1 MKRTL
6 RALLQS
12 MTLACVALLAGCQ
25 TAPTM
30 PPLRTVPQVD
40 LQRFMGDW
48 YVVAHIP
55 TLVEKD
61 AYNAIE
67 SYRLNDDG
75 SIGTTFRF
83 NQDGM
88 DGKVKKYAMTGH
100 VVNTATNAEWAMQ
113 FAWPIKADYK
123 IVYLD
128 EDYQETIVGRDQ
140 RDYVWVLSRS
150 PNLSSTDFDA
160 LLSRVR
166 NMGYELNL
174 LRRVPHDETLPEQE
188 SLSNI
193 SP

>member
-6 RALLQS
+6 RALLQG
-12 MTLACVALLAGCQ
+12 MTLTCVTLLAGCQ

-40 LQRFMGDW
+40 LKRFMGDW

-55 TLVEKD
+55 SMVEKS
-61 AYNAIE
+61 AHNAVE

-75 SIGTTFRF
+75 SIATTFTF
-83 NQDGM
+83 NQDGLN
-88 DGKVKKYAMTGH
+88 GKVKKYAMRGY

-113 FAWPIKADYK
+113 FAWAIKADYK

-128 EDYQETIVGRDQ
+128 ENYQEAIVGRDQ
-140 RDYVWVLSRS
+140 RDYVWVLSRN

-166 NMGYELNL
+166 NMGYEFNQ
-174 LRRVPHDETLPEQE
+174 LRRVPHQPPSTSIAP
-188 SLSNI
+188 
-193 SP
+193 

>member
-6 RALLQS
+6 HALLQG
-12 MTLACVALLAGCQ
+12 MTLTCVTLLAGCQ

-30 PPLRTVPQVD
+30 APLRTVPQVD

-55 TLVEKD
+55 TVAEKAAFNAVE
-61 AYNAIE
+61 N
-67 SYRLNDDG
+67 YRLNDDG
-75 SIGTTFRF
+75 SIATTFTF
-83 NQDGM
+83 NQNAM
-88 DGKVKKYAMTGH
+88 DGKVKKYAMRGL

-113 FAWPIKADYK
+113 FAWAVKSDYK

-128 EDYQETIVGRDQ
+128 DNYQETIVGRDQ
-140 RDYVWVLSRS
+140 RDYVWILSRS

-166 NMGYELNL
+166 NMGYEINSV
-174 LRRVPHDETLPEQE
+174 RRVPHQSPLVPEP
-188 SLSNI
+188 S
-193 SP
+193 